1 MKHIL
6 ITGCSSGFGFMAA
19 KHFSKKGHH
28 VYATMRNVNGKNAHK
43 ASELK
48 EYANA
53 NNLNIDVV
61 EIDVTS
67 DESVSKAMSKIGN
80 VDVLINNAGRGFGG
94 PIESFS
100 SQQFIDQLDLNIV
113 GTFRVAKAVLPKMR
127 EQSNGL
133 IIQIS
138 SIAGRCCSPGFGI
151 YHASKWG
158 VEGLSESMRYELA
171 PLGIDVVMVQPGPF
185 ATDFFN
191 TIIPSEN
198 EEIARAYQHVGEF
211 SEGFANQVMAAFEN
225 PEAPT
230 DPMLVV
236 QAFDV
241 LIEMP
246 NGTRP
251 IRTMVGM
258 DFGLRAINEVTEPIR
273 QGLLEVFEISE
284 WDGPKEQLISHP

>member
-1 MKHIL
+1 MRHIL

-100 SQQFIDQLDLNIV
+100 SRCGY
-113 GTFRVAKAVLPKMR
+113 GT
-127 EQSNGL
+127 
-133 IIQIS
+133 
-138 SIAGRCCSPGFGI
+138 
-151 YHASKWG
+151 
-158 VEGLSESMRYELA
+158 
-171 PLGIDVVMVQPGPF
+171 
-185 ATDFFN
+185 
-191 TIIPSEN
+191 
-198 EEIARAYQHVGEF
+198 
-211 SEGFANQVMAAFEN
+211 
-225 PEAPT
+225 
-230 DPMLVV
+230 
-236 QAFDV
+236 
-241 LIEMP
+241 
-246 NGTRP
+246 TRTLCN
-251 IRTMVGM
+251 R
-258 DFGLRAINEVTEPIR
+258 
-273 QGLLEVFEISE
+273 LL
-284 WDGPKEQLISHP
+284 